1 MKRKS
6 SIKVIIFV
14 ILIAVVFLCNH
25 YFHWSDYLG
34 NMKNLSEIKEIV
46 DNNFV
51 FAFFLYTVVTIV
63 GCVILALPGVTFALF
78 AGMLFGPW
86 IGILAC
92 LFATTAGASL
102 AFLVSRF
109 FLKDAVKPMLE
120 KNQLLKKLLF
130 TQDDK
135 STMLILMITRIIPI
149 FPYNLQ
155 NFAYGVTDIGFWR
168 YTVFTFIFMFPG
180 VSFFTIGAAGITA
193 EGNRQ
198 TYFFIAGILAILVTA
213 VGLYLKERFLK
224 EEKED
229 E

>member
-130 TQDDK
+130 
-135 STMLILMITRIIPI
+135 
-149 FPYNLQ
+149 NV
-155 NFAYGVTDIGFWR
+155 FA
-168 YTVFTFIFMFPG
+168 
-180 VSFFTIGAAGITA
+180 
-193 EGNRQ
+193 
-198 TYFFIAGILAILVTA
+198 FFILPIKHGTPIKAYFLSSPSILFKTSLALTV
-213 VGLYLKERFLK
+213 
-224 EEKED
+224 
-229 E
+229 